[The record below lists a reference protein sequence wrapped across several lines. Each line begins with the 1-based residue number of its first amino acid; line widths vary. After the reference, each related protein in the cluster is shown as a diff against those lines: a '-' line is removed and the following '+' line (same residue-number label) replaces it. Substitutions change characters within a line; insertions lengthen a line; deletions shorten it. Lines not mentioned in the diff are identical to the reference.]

1 MRGLFITIEGVEGS
15 GKSTMCAKIEEHL
28 RRNGH
33 KVVLT
38 REPGGTPFSE
48 QLRDILLNSDDKI
61 DSTAELLTMYAARAQ
76 HVNMKIKPL
85 LEDGTFVVC
94 DRFSMSSHAYQGYGR
109 GLDLDIINKLDDI
122 TLGDFRPDLTLLFDI
137 DVKLGM
143 ERVVAR
149 GKRDRFEQE
158 ELEFFEKVRSGFLN
172 YAKEHSN
179 EVVTINSSCSIE
191 ELESQV
197 LAAIDDLIAKKS

>member
-191 ELESQV
+191 ELESKV
-197 LAAIDDLIAKKS
+197 LAAIDDLVAKNS